1 MEEPL
6 QKKSRTP
13 ICAFLS
19 PMKNDNAIVYKK
31 KESTNSPEAKTKL

>member
-1 MEEPL
+1 MEESL

-19 PMKNDNAIVYKK
+19 PMKDDNAIVYKK
-31 KESTNSPEAKTKL
+31 KELTDSPEAKTKL